1 MLLNQMLSTTPPFVI
16 NKKIQNKG
24 KKKIS
29 TKESEIKTTLYDRNK
44 ENTKLKQKQTKK
56 QAKK

>member
-1 MLLNQMLSTTPPFVI
+1 LSLT
-16 NKKIQNKG
+16 KKKQNKG